1 LSAPFDFA
9 QDERDVLQRTN
20 GALRR
25 GMRIHFACLLLAAV
39 AAPAIAGD
47 LPLDRV
53 FSSPAL
59 SGPTPRQAKLS
70 PDGKFV
76 TLLKNRPADKDRY
89 DLWAID
95 TATGAERMLVDSEK
109 IGTGAAIS
117 EEEKMR
123 RERAR
128 IAGTKGITAYEW
140 APDSKSILVP
150 IDGDLYL
157 ATLDGKVRRLTN
169 TKATEIDPKV
179 SETGRYLSF
188 LRDQNLVVM
197 DAATDAE
204 HPLTTDGGKTLSWGA
219 AEFVAQEELGRDTG
233 YWWSPDDRTIAV
245 ARVDESPVAIVKR
258 AAIGASGTELIEQR
272 YPAAGTRN
280 AIVDL
285 YLMSPDGKSRVKADL
300 GTNPDYYLA
309 RVDWAKDGRS
319 LFVQRLSRDQKRLDM
334 LRVDP
339 ATGRSTIIFSET
351 SPTWVNL
358 TDNFKPLKDG
368 SLIWSSE
375 RSGYSHL
382 YRWNAGRWAPLTRGN
397 WAVEKVVGV
406 DEAAKRVYFTGTAET
421 PIEQQLYWVSYAGPS
436 APVHVTETGWYNN
449 AVMDKGATHALVTRS
464 NTGQPSQT
472 YLADA
477 SGKRLT
483 WVEENALN
491 AAHPYAPYLDSHVRP
506 IFGSITGPDGSKLY
520 YRMLSPPRV
529 AGRRYPVYLYV
540 YGGPHGQQV
549 TDAWYSAL
557 PLHEALVD
565 KGWIVFTIDNR
576 GTNRRG
582 TKFEDAIYRSM
593 GDVEVTDQLAGVQ
606 WLTRQPFVDPNRIA
620 VQGWSYGG
628 YMTLKLLEKAPGVFA
643 AGAAVAP
650 VTKWELYDTAYTE
663 RYLGNP
669 NTNPK
674 PYQTSD
680 AIEDAVKITDPLL
693 LVHGMSDDNVVFQ
706 NSTELYARLQQ
717 AKKPFEMMAYPGA
730 THAIA
735 GEGPQT
741 HVWTT
746 ITRFLDDKVLHKPEN

>member
-1 LSAPFDFA
+1 M
-9 QDERDVLQRTN
+9 RTK
-20 GALRR
+20 L
-25 GMRIHFACLLLAAV
+25 ACLLLFAAV
-39 AAPAIAGD
+39 ATPAMASD
-47 LPLDRV
+47 LPLERV

-59 SGPTPRQAKLS
+59 SGPTPRKAKLS
-70 PDGKFV
+70 PDGRYV
-76 TLLKNRPADKDRY
+76 TLLRNRADDKDRY

-95 TATGAERMLVDSEK
+95 TASGASRMLVDSKK
-109 IGTGAAIS
+109 IGSGGPIS

-128 IAGTKGITAYEW
+128 IAGTKGITDYEW
-140 APDSKSILVP
+140 APDSRSILVP

-157 ATLDGKVRRLTN
+157 ATLDGNVRRLTD

-179 SETGRYLSF
+179 SDSGRYLSF
-188 LRDQNLVVM
+188 LRDQNLFVM
-197 DAATDAE
+197 DAATGHE
-204 HPLTTDGGKTLSWGA
+204 HALTTDGGNTLSWGA
-219 AEFVAQEELGRDTG
+219 AEFVAQEELSRDTG
-233 YWWSPDDRTIAV
+233 YWWSPDDRYLAV
-245 ARVDESPVAIVKR
+245 ARVDESPVAVVKR

-272 YPAAGTRN
+272 YPAAGTKN

-285 YLMSPDGKSRVKADL
+285 YVMTPDGQSRVKADL
-300 GTNPDYYLA
+300 GANPDYYLA

-339 ATGRSTIIFSET
+339 ATGRSTLLFSET

-358 TDNFKPLKDG
+358 TENFRPLTDS

-382 YRWNAGRWAPLTRGN
+382 YRWKSGKWTQLTRGA
-397 WAVEKVVGV
+397 WAVESVAGV

-421 PIEQQLYWVSYAGPS
+421 PIEQQLYWVSYDRPGT
-436 APVHVTETGWYNN
+436 PVRVTQTGWYNN
-449 AVMDKGATHALVTRS
+449 AEMDKGATHALISRS
-464 NTGQPSQT
+464 NPSQPSQT

-477 SGKRLT
+477 GGRRLA
-483 WVEENALN
+483 WIEENALN
-491 AAHPYAPYLDSHVRP
+491 AAHPYAPYLDSHVAP
-506 IFGSITGPDGSKLY
+506 TFGSLNGPDGSKLY
-520 YRMLSPPRV
+520 YRMLSPARV
-529 AGRRYPVYLYV
+529 PGKRYPVYFYV

-549 TDAWYSAL
+549 TDAWYGQL

-582 TKFEDAIYRSM
+582 TKFENAVYRSM
-593 GDVEVTDQLAGVQ
+593 GDAEVADQLAGVE
-606 WLTRQPFVDPNRIA
+606 WLKKQPFVDASKIA

-643 AGAAVAP
+643 AGVAVAP

-669 NTNPK
+669 SIDPK
-674 PYQTSD
+674 AYQTSD
-680 AIEDAVKITDPLL
+680 ALDDAEKIRDPLL
-693 LVHGMSDDNVVFQ
+693 LIHGMSDDNVVFQ

-717 AKKPFEMMAYPGA
+717 SKRPFEMMAYPGA

-746 ITRFLDDKVLHKPEN
+746 ITRFLDDKVLNRR

>member
-1 LSAPFDFA
+1 M
-9 QDERDVLQRTN
+9 RTIA
-20 GALRR
+20 G
-25 GMRIHFACLLLAAV
+25 LLLLLVV
-39 AAPAIAGD
+39 ARPAFASD
-47 LPLDRV
+47 LPLERV
-53 FSSPAL
+53 FQSPAL
-59 SGPTPRQAKLS
+59 SGPMPRAAKLS
-70 PDGKFV
+70 PDGRFV
-76 TLLKNRPADKDRY
+76 TLLKNRPEDKDRY

-95 TATGAERMLVDSEK
+95 TATGAERMLVDSQK
-109 IGTGAAIS
+109 VGSGGAIS

-128 IAGTKGITAYEW
+128 IAGTKGITEYNW

-150 IDGDLYL
+150 IDGDLYQ
-157 ATLDGKVRRLTN
+157 ATLDGNVRRLTN
-169 TKATEIDPKV
+169 TAATEIDPKV
-179 SETGRYLSF
+179 SESGRYLSF
-188 LRDQNLVVM
+188 LRDQNLFVM
-197 DAATDAE
+197 DAATGQE
-204 HPLTTDGGKTLSWGA
+204 HALTTDGGKTLSWGA

-233 YWWSPDDRTIAV
+233 YWWSPDDRYVAV
-245 ARVDESPVAIVKR
+245 ARVDESPVAVVKR

-272 YPAAGTRN
+272 YPTAGTKN

-285 YLMSPDGKSRVKADL
+285 YVMTPDGQSRVKADL
-300 GTNPDYYLA
+300 WTNPDYYLA

-319 LFVQRLSRDQKRLDM
+319 IYVQRLSRDQKRLDV
-334 LRVDP
+334 LRIDP
-339 ATGRSTIIFSET
+339 ATGGSTLLFSET

-375 RSGYSHL
+375 RSGFSHL
-382 YRWNAGRWAPLTRGN
+382 YRWRAGKWTQLARGN
-397 WAVEKVVGV
+397 WAIEKVAGV
-406 DEAAKRVYFTGTAET
+406 DEKTKRVYFTGTVET
-421 PIEQQLYWVSYAGPS
+421 PLEQQLYWVSYNHPA
-436 APVHVTETGWYNN
+436 APVRVTERGWYNS
-449 AVMDKGATHALVTRS
+449 AIMDKSATHALVTRS
-464 NTGQPSQT
+464 NPSQPSQT

-477 SGKRLT
+477 GGKRLA

-491 AAHPYAPYLDSHVRP
+491 ASHPYAPYLDSHVLP

-529 AGRRYPVYLYV
+529 PGKRYPVYLYV

-549 TDAWYSAL
+549 TDAWYGQL

-582 TKFEDAIYRSM
+582 TKFESAVYRSM
-593 GDVEVTDQLAGVQ
+593 GDPEVEDQLAGVQ
-606 WLTRQPFVDPNRIA
+606 WLTRQPFVDANRIA

-643 AGAAVAP
+643 AGVAVAP

-669 NTNPK
+669 STDPK
-674 PYQTSD
+674 PFQTSD
-680 AIEDAVKITDPLL
+680 ALDDAVRIRDPLL

-717 AKKPFEMMAYPGA
+717 AKTPFDMMVYPGA

-746 ITRFLDDKVLHKPEN
+746 ITRFLDEKVLEKPAN

>member
-1 LSAPFDFA
+1 
-9 QDERDVLQRTN
+9 
-20 GALRR
+20 
-25 GMRIHFACLLLAAV
+25 MRNTLLFVLLAAV
-39 AAPAIAGD
+39 ASPALAGD
-47 LPLDRV
+47 IPLERV

-59 SGPTPRQAKLS
+59 SGPTPRSAKLS
-70 PDGKFV
+70 PDGRFV
-76 TLLKNRPADKDRY
+76 TLLKNRAEDKDRY

-95 TATGAERMLVDSEK
+95 TATGAQRMLVDSKK

-128 IAGTKGITAYEW
+128 IAGTKGITEYGW
-140 APDSKSILVP
+140 APDSRSIIVP

-157 ATLDGKVRRLTN
+157 ATLNGEIRRLTS
-169 TKATEIDPKV
+169 TAATEIDAKV

-188 LRDQNLVVM
+188 LRDQNLYVM
-197 DAATDAE
+197 DAASGREQA
-204 HPLTTDGGKTLSWGA
+204 LTSDGGKTLSWGA
-219 AEFVAQEELGRDTG
+219 AEFIAQEELDRHTG
-233 YWWSPDDRTIAV
+233 YWWSPDDRYVAV
-245 ARVDESPVAIVKR
+245 ARVDESPVAVVKR

-272 YPAAGTRN
+272 YPAAGTKN

-285 YLMSPDGKSRVKADL
+285 YLFTPDGKSRVKADL
-300 GTNPDYYLA
+300 GSNPDYYLA

-319 LFVQRLSRDQKRLDM
+319 LFVQRLSRDQKRLDL

-339 ATGRSTIIFSET
+339 ATGRSTLLFSET
-351 SPTWVNL
+351 SPSWVNL

-375 RSGYSHL
+375 RSGFSHL
-382 YRWNAGRWAPLTRGN
+382 YRWKAGKWTQLTRGK
-397 WAVEKVVGV
+397 WAVEDVAGV
-406 DEAAKRVYFTGTAET
+406 DEKARRVYFTGTAET
-421 PIEQQLYWVSYAGPS
+421 PIEQQLYWVGYERPGV
-436 APVHVTETGWYNN
+436 PVRVTETGWYNN
-449 AVMDKGATHALVTRS
+449 GVMDKGATHALVTRS
-464 NTGQPSQT
+464 NPSQPSQT

-477 SGKRLT
+477 AGKRLA
-483 WVEENALN
+483 WVEQNSLN
-491 AAHPYAPYLDSHVRP
+491 PSHPYAPYLDSHARP
-506 IFGSITGPDGSKLY
+506 TFGSLAGPDGSQLY
-520 YRMLSPPRV
+520 YRMLAPPLQP
-529 AGRRYPVYLYV
+529 GRRYPVFFFV

-549 TDAWYSAL
+549 TDAWYSAF
-557 PLHEALVD
+557 PLHQALVD
-565 KGWIVFTIDNR
+565 RGWIVFTIDNR

-582 TKFEDAIYRSM
+582 TKFESAVYRSM
-593 GDVEVTDQLAGVQ
+593 GEAEVRDQLAGVE
-606 WLTRQPFVDPNRIA
+606 WLKRQPFVDPKKIA
-620 VQGWSYGG
+620 VMGWSYGG

-669 NTNPK
+669 SADPK

-680 AIEDAVKITDPLL
+680 ALDDAVNIRDPLL

-746 ITRFLDDKVLHKPEN
+746 IVRFLDDKVLGRRD

>member
-1 LSAPFDFA
+1 M
-9 QDERDVLQRTN
+9 RTIA
-20 GALRR
+20 G
-25 GMRIHFACLLLAAV
+25 LLLLV
-39 AAPAIAGD
+39 VVGRPAFAGD
-47 LPLDRV
+47 LPLERV
-53 FSSPAL
+53 FQSPAL
-59 SGPTPRQAKLS
+59 SGPMPRAAKLS
-70 PDGKFV
+70 PDGRFV
-76 TLLKNRPADKDRY
+76 TLLKNRPEDKDRY

-95 TATGAERMLVDSEK
+95 TATGAERMLVDSK
-109 IGTGAAIS
+109 KVGTGGAIS

-128 IAGTKGITAYEW
+128 IAGTKGITEYNW

-150 IDGDLYL
+150 IDGDLYQ
-157 ATLDGKVRRLTN
+157 ATLDGNVRRLTN
-169 TKATEIDPKV
+169 TAATEIDPKV
-179 SETGRYLSF
+179 SESGRYLSF
-188 LRDQNLVVM
+188 LRDQNLFVM
-197 DAATDAE
+197 DAATGQE
-204 HPLTTDGGKTLSWGA
+204 HALTTDGGKTLSWGA

-233 YWWSPDDRTIAV
+233 YWWSPDDRYIAV
-245 ARVDESPVAIVKR
+245 ARVDESPVAVVKR

-272 YPAAGTRN
+272 YPAAGTKN

-285 YLMSPDGKSRVKADL
+285 YVMTPDGQFRVKADL
-300 GTNPDYYLA
+300 WTNPDYYLA

-319 LFVQRLSRDQKRLDM
+319 IYVQRLSRDQKRLDV
-334 LRVDP
+334 LRIDP
-339 ATGRSTIIFSET
+339 ATGGSTLLFSET

-375 RSGYSHL
+375 RSGFSHL
-382 YRWNAGRWAPLTRGN
+382 YRWRAGKWTQLARGS
-397 WAVEKVVGV
+397 WAVEKVAGV
-406 DEAAKRVYFTGTAET
+406 DEKTKRVYFTGTVET
-421 PIEQQLYWVSYAGPS
+421 PLEQQLYWVSYNHPA
-436 APVHVTETGWYNN
+436 APVRVTERGWYNS
-449 AVMDKGATHALVTRS
+449 AIMDKSATHALVTRS
-464 NTGQPSQT
+464 SPSQPSQT

-477 SGKRLT
+477 GGSRLA

-491 AAHPYAPYLDSHVRP
+491 ASHPYAPYLDSHVLP

-529 AGRRYPVYLYV
+529 PGKRYPVYLYV

-549 TDAWYSAL
+549 TDAWYGQL

-582 TKFEDAIYRSM
+582 TKFESAVYRSM
-593 GDVEVTDQLAGVQ
+593 GDPEVEDQLAGVQ
-606 WLTRQPFVDPNRIA
+606 WLTRQPFVDANRIA

-643 AGAAVAP
+643 AGVAVAP

-669 NTNPK
+669 SIDAK

-680 AIEDAVKITDPLL
+680 ALDDAVRIRDPLL

-717 AKKPFEMMAYPGA
+717 AKTPFDMMVYPGA

-746 ITRFLDDKVLHKPEN
+746 ITRFLDEKVLEKPAN

>member
-1 LSAPFDFA
+1 M
-9 QDERDVLQRTN
+9 RTIA
-20 GALRR
+20 G
-25 GMRIHFACLLLAAV
+25 LLLLLVV
-39 AAPAIAGD
+39 ARPAFASD
-47 LPLDRV
+47 LPLERV
-53 FSSPAL
+53 FQSPAL
-59 SGPTPRQAKLS
+59 SGPMPRAAKLS
-70 PDGKFV
+70 PDGRFV
-76 TLLKNRPADKDRY
+76 TLLKNRPEDKDRY

-95 TATGAERMLVDSEK
+95 TATGAERMLVDSQK
-109 IGTGAAIS
+109 VGSGGAIS

-128 IAGTKGITAYEW
+128 IAGTKGITEYNW

-150 IDGDLYL
+150 IDGDLYQ
-157 ATLDGKVRRLTN
+157 ATLDGNVRRLTN
-169 TKATEIDPKV
+169 TAATEIDPKV
-179 SETGRYLSF
+179 SESGRYLSF
-188 LRDQNLVVM
+188 LRDQNLFVM
-197 DAATDAE
+197 DAATGQE
-204 HPLTTDGGKTLSWGA
+204 HALTTDGGKTLSWGA

-233 YWWSPDDRTIAV
+233 YWWSPDDRYVAV
-245 ARVDESPVAIVKR
+245 ARVDESPVAVVKR

-272 YPAAGTRN
+272 YPAAGTKN

-285 YLMSPDGKSRVKADL
+285 YVMTPDGQSRVKADL
-300 GTNPDYYLA
+300 WTNPDYYLA

-319 LFVQRLSRDQKRLDM
+319 IYVQRLSRDQKRLDV
-334 LRVDP
+334 LRIDP
-339 ATGRSTIIFSET
+339 ATGGSTLLFSET

-375 RSGYSHL
+375 RSGFSHL
-382 YRWNAGRWAPLTRGN
+382 YRWRAGKWTQLARGN
-397 WAVEKVVGV
+397 WAIEKVAGV
-406 DEAAKRVYFTGTAET
+406 DEKTKRVYFTGTVET
-421 PIEQQLYWVSYAGPS
+421 PLEQQLYWVSYNHPA
-436 APVHVTETGWYNN
+436 APVRVTERGWYNS
-449 AVMDKGATHALVTRS
+449 AIMDKSATHALVTRS
-464 NTGQPSQT
+464 NPSQPSQT

-477 SGKRLT
+477 GGNRLA

-491 AAHPYAPYLDSHVRP
+491 ASHPYAPYLDSHVLP

-529 AGRRYPVYLYV
+529 PGKRYPVYLYV

-549 TDAWYSAL
+549 TDAWYGQL

-582 TKFEDAIYRSM
+582 TKFESAVYRSM
-593 GDVEVTDQLAGVQ
+593 GDPEVEDQLAGVQ
-606 WLTRQPFVDPNRIA
+606 WLTRQPFVDANRIA

-643 AGAAVAP
+643 AGVAVAP

-669 NTNPK
+669 STDPK
-674 PYQTSD
+674 PFQTSD
-680 AIEDAVKITDPLL
+680 ALDDAVRIRDPLL

-717 AKKPFEMMAYPGA
+717 AKTPFDMMVYPGA

-746 ITRFLDDKVLHKPEN
+746 ITRFLDEKVLEKPAN

>member
-1 LSAPFDFA
+1 
-9 QDERDVLQRTN
+9 
-20 GALRR
+20 
-25 GMRIHFACLLLAAV
+25 MRIKLASLLLVAV
-39 AAPAIAGD
+39 AAPAVAGD
-47 LPLDRV
+47 LPLERV
-53 FSSPAL
+53 FSSPSL

-70 PDGKFV
+70 PDGRFV
-76 TLLKNRPADKDRY
+76 TLLKNRAEDKERY

-95 TATGAERMLVDSEK
+95 TATGAERMLVDSQK
-109 IGTGAAIS
+109 IGSGGAIS

-128 IAGTKGITAYEW
+128 IAGTKGITDYGW
-140 APDSKSILVP
+140 APDSRSILVP

-157 ATLDGKVRRLTN
+157 ATLDGNVRRLTS
-169 TKATEIDPKV
+169 TAATEIDPKV

-188 LRDQNLVVM
+188 LRDQNLFVM
-197 DAATDAE
+197 DAATGTE
-204 HPLTTDGGKTLSWGA
+204 HALTSDGGGTLSWGA
-219 AEFVAQEELGRDTG
+219 AEFVAQEELSRDTG
-233 YWWSPDDRTIAV
+233 YWWSPGDRYLAV
-245 ARVDESPVAIVKR
+245 ARVDESPVAVVKR
-258 AAIGASGTELIEQR
+258 AAIGASGTQLIEQR
-272 YPAAGTRN
+272 YPAAGTKN

-285 YLMSPDGKSRVKADL
+285 YVMTPDGQSRVKADL
-300 GTNPDYYLA
+300 GTDPDYYLA
-309 RVDWAKDGRS
+309 RVDWAKDGKS

-339 ATGRSTIIFSET
+339 STGKSTILFSES

-358 TDNFKPLKDG
+358 TENFRPLKDG
-368 SLIWSSE
+368 SLLWSSE

-382 YRWNAGRWAPLTRGN
+382 YRWKSGKWTQLTRGN
-397 WAVEKVVGV
+397 WAVDKVAGV
-406 DEAAKRVYFTGTAET
+406 DEASRRVYFTGTAET
-421 PIEQQLYWVSYAGPS
+421 PIEQQLYWVNLDRGA
-436 APVHVTETGWYNN
+436 APARVTETGWYNN
-449 AVMDKGATHALVTRS
+449 ATMDKGATHALVTRS

-477 SGKRLT
+477 SGKRLA
-483 WVEENALN
+483 WVEQNALN
-491 AAHPYAPYLDSHVRP
+491 ATHPYGPYLDSHVKP
-506 IFGSITGPDGSKLY
+506 TFGTITGPEGSSLH
-520 YRMLSPPRV
+520 YRMLSPQRQP
-529 AGRRYPVYLYV
+529 GKRYPVYLYV

-549 TDAWYSAL
+549 TDAWYGAL

-565 KGWIVFTIDNR
+565 QGWIVFTIDNR

-582 TKFEDAIYRSM
+582 TRFENAVYRSM
-593 GDVEVTDQLAGVQ
+593 GDAEVADQLAGVE
-606 WLTRQPFVDPNRIA
+606 WLKKQPFVDPSKFA

-669 NTNPK
+669 SVDPK
-674 PYQTSD
+674 PYQSSD
-680 AIEDAVKITDPLL
+680 ALDDAVKIRDPLL

-717 AKKPFEMMAYPGA
+717 AKRPFEMMVYPGA

-746 ITRFLDDKVLHKPEN
+746 ITRFLNEKVRDKPPSN

>member
-1 LSAPFDFA
+1 MHKKLAS
-9 QDERDVLQRTN
+9 
-20 GALRR
+20 
-25 GMRIHFACLLLAAV
+25 LLIIAAV
-39 AAPAIAGD
+39 ATPAFASDI
-47 LPLDRV
+47 PLERV

-59 SGPTPRQAKLS
+59 SGPTPRKAKLS
-70 PDGKFV
+70 PDGRYV
-76 TLLKNRPADKDRY
+76 TLLKNRADDKDRY

-95 TATGAERMLVDSEK
+95 TTSGAERMLVDSK
-109 IGTGAAIS
+109 KMGSGGPIS

-128 IAGTKGITAYEW
+128 IAGTKGITDYGW
-140 APDSKSILVP
+140 APDSRSILVP

-157 ATLDGKVRRLTN
+157 ATLDGNVRRLTD

-179 SETGRYLSF
+179 SETGRFLSF
-188 LRDQNLVVM
+188 LRDQNLFVM
-197 DAATDAE
+197 DAATGRE
-204 HPLTTDGGKTLSWGA
+204 HPVTTDGGKTLSWGA
-219 AEFVAQEELGRDTG
+219 AEFVAQEELSRDTG
-233 YWWSPDDRTIAV
+233 YWWAPDDRYLAV

-272 YPAAGTRN
+272 YPAAGTKN

-285 YLMSPDGKSRVKADL
+285 YVMTPDGKSRVKADL
-300 GTNPDYYLA
+300 GADPDYYLA

-339 ATGRSTIIFSET
+339 ATGRSTVLFSET

-358 TDNFKPLKDG
+358 TENFRPLKDG
-368 SLIWSSE
+368 SFIWSSE
-375 RSGYSHL
+375 RSGFSHL
-382 YRWNAGRWAPLTRGN
+382 YRWKGGKWSQLTHGN
-397 WAVEKVVGV
+397 WAVESVAGV
-406 DEAAKRVYFTGTAET
+406 DEQAKRIYFTGTAET
-421 PIEQQLYWVSYAGPS
+421 PIEQQLYWVNYDRPGT
-436 APVHVTETGWYNN
+436 PVRVTEAGWYNN
-449 AVMDKGATHALVTRS
+449 AEMDKGATYALISRS
-464 NTGQPSQT
+464 STTQPSQT
-472 YLADA
+472 YLAA
-477 SGKRLT
+477 ANGKRLA

-491 AAHPYAPYLDSHVRP
+491 ASHPYAPYLDSHVKP
-506 IFGSITGPDGSKLY
+506 TFGSIVGPDGSKLY
-520 YRMLSPPRV
+520 YRMLSPVRV
-529 AGRRYPVYLYV
+529 PGKRYPVYFYV

-549 TDAWYSAL
+549 TDGWYGQL

-582 TKFEDAIYRSM
+582 TKFESAVYRSM
-593 GDVEVTDQLAGVQ
+593 GDKEVEDQLAGVA
-606 WLTRQPFVDPNRIA
+606 WLKRQPFVDGSKIA

-643 AGAAVAP
+643 AGVAVAP

-669 NTNPK
+669 SVDPK
-674 PYQTSD
+674 AYQSSD
-680 AIEDAVKITDPLL
+680 ALDDAVKIKDPLL
-693 LVHGMSDDNVVFQ
+693 LIHGMSDDNVVFQ

-717 AKKPFEMMAYPGA
+717 SKHPFEMMAYPGA

-746 ITRFLDDKVLHKPEN
+746 ITRFLEEKVLNRP

>member
-1 LSAPFDFA
+1 M
-9 QDERDVLQRTN
+9 RTIL
-20 GALRR
+20 A
-25 GMRIHFACLLLAAV
+25 LLLLAV

-47 LPLDRV
+47 IPLERV
-53 FSSPAL
+53 FSSPSL
-59 SGPTPRQAKLS
+59 SGPTPREARLS
-70 PDGKFV
+70 PDGRFV
-76 TLLKNRPADKDRY
+76 TLLKNRSDDKERY

-95 TATGAERMLVDSEK
+95 TSTGSERMLVDSKK

-128 IAGTKGITAYEW
+128 IAGTKGITEYGW
-140 APDSKSILVP
+140 APDSQSILVP

-157 ATLDGKVRRLTN
+157 ATLDGNVRRLTS
-169 TKATEIDPKV
+169 TAATEIDAKV

-188 LRDQNLVVM
+188 LRDQNLYVM
-197 DAATDAE
+197 DSATTKERA
-204 HPLTTDGGKTLSWGA
+204 LTTDGAGTLSWGA

-233 YWWSPDDRTIAV
+233 YWWSPDDRYIAV
-245 ARVDESPVAIVKR
+245 ARVDENPVAVVKR
-258 AAIGASGTELIEQR
+258 AAIGASGTSLIEQR
-272 YPAAGTRN
+272 YPAAGTKN

-285 YLMSPDGKSRVKADL
+285 YVMTPDGRSRVKADL
-300 GTNPDYYLA
+300 GSDTDHYLA
-309 RVDWAKDGRS
+309 RVDWAKDGKS

-334 LRVDP
+334 LHVDA
-339 ATGRSTIIFSET
+339 ATGRSALLFSET

-358 TDNFKPLKDG
+358 TENFKPLKDG

-375 RSGYSHL
+375 RSGYPHL
-382 YRWNAGRWAPLTRGN
+382 YRWKAGRWTQLTHGT
-397 WAVEKVVGV
+397 WAVEKVAGV
-406 DEAAKRVYFTGTAET
+406 DEAAKRVYFTGTEET
-421 PIEQQLYWVSYAGPS
+421 PIEQQLYWVSYERPG
-436 APVHVTETGWYNN
+436 APARITEKGWYNN

-464 NTGQPSQT
+464 NPSQPSQT

-477 SGKRLT
+477 AGKRIA
-483 WVEENALN
+483 WVQENALN

-506 IFGSITGPDGSKLY
+506 VFGTLTGPDGSTLH
-520 YRMLSPPRV
+520 YRILSPQRV
-529 AGRRYPVYLYV
+529 SGRRYPVFFYV

-549 TDAWYSAL
+549 TDAWYGQL

-582 TKFEDAIYRSM
+582 TKFESAVYRSM
-593 GDVEVTDQLAGVQ
+593 GEAEVQDQLAGVQ
-606 WLTRQPFVDPNRIA
+606 WLKKQPFVDPSKIA
-620 VQGWSYGG
+620 VMGWSYGG
-628 YMTLKLLEKAPGVFA
+628 YMTLKLLEKAPGTFA
-643 AGAAVAP
+643 AGVAVAP

-669 NTNPK
+669 ATDPK
-674 PYQTSD
+674 PYQSSNALD
-680 AIEDAVKITDPLL
+680 DAVKIQDPLL

-717 AKKPFEMMAYPGA
+717 AKRPFEMRAYPGA

-746 ITRFLDDKVLHKPEN
+746 ITRFLDDKVLGRPAN

>member
-1 LSAPFDFA
+1 MRKL
-9 QDERDVLQRTN
+9 
-20 GALRR
+20 AL
-25 GMRIHFACLLLAAV
+25 ALLTAV
-39 AAPAIAGD
+39 ATPAIAGD
-47 LPLDRV
+47 LPLERV

-59 SGPTPRQAKLS
+59 SGPTPREAKLS
-70 PDGKFV
+70 PDGKYV
-76 TLLKNRPADKDRY
+76 TLLKNRADDKDRF

-95 TATGAERMLVDSEK
+95 TATAQPRMLVDSLK
-109 IGTGAAIS
+109 IGTGAAVS

-128 IAGTKGITAYEW
+128 IAGTKGITEYGW

-150 IDGDLYL
+150 IDGDLYV
-157 ATLDGKVRRLTN
+157 ATLDGNVRRLTS
-169 TKATEIDPKV
+169 TPATEIDPKV

-197 DAATDAE
+197 DAVSGQE

-233 YWWSPDDRTIAV
+233 YWWSPDDKYIAV
-245 ARVDESPVAIVKR
+245 ARVDESPVAIVRR
-258 AAIGASGTELIEQR
+258 AAIGASGTSLIEQR
-272 YPAAGTRN
+272 YPAAGTKN

-285 YLMSPDGKSRVKADL
+285 YIMTPDGKSRAKADL
-300 GTNPDYYLA
+300 GTNADYYLA
-309 RVDWAKDGRS
+309 RVSWAEDGRS
-319 LFVQRLSRDQKRLDM
+319 LYLERLSRDQKRLDM
-334 LRVDP
+334 LRIDP
-339 ATGRSTIIFSET
+339 TTGRSSLLFAET
-351 SPTWVNL
+351 SPTWLNL

-375 RSGYSHL
+375 RSGFSHL
-382 YRWNAGRWAPLTRGN
+382 YRWKAGKWTQLTRGN
-397 WAVEKVVGV
+397 WAIEDVEGV
-406 DEAAKRVYFTGTAET
+406 DEAAKRVYFTGTEET
-421 PIEQQLYWVSYAGPS
+421 PIEQQLYWVSYERPG
-436 APVHVTETGWYNN
+436 APRRVTETGWYND
-449 AVMDKGATHALVTRS
+449 AVMDKGATHALVKRS
-464 NTGQPSQT
+464 NPSQPSQT

-477 SGKRLT
+477 AGKRLA
-483 WVEENALN
+483 WIEENALN
-491 AAHPYAPYLDSHVRP
+491 ASHPYAPYLDSHVKP
-506 IFGSITGPDGSKLY
+506 TFGSITGPDGSKLY
-520 YRMLSPPRV
+520 YRMLSPPR
-529 AGRRYPVYLYV
+529 APGKRYPVYLYV

-549 TDAWYSAL
+549 TDAWYGQL

-582 TKFEDAIYRSM
+582 TKFENAVYRSM
-593 GDVEVTDQLAGVQ
+593 GDAEVQDQLAGIE
-606 WLTRQPFVDPNRIA
+606 WLKKQPFVDPSKIA

-669 NTNPK
+669 AVDPK

-680 AIEDAVKITDPLL
+680 ALDDAVKIKDPLL

-717 AKKPFEMMAYPGA
+717 AKRPFEMMAYPGA

-746 ITRFLDDKVLHKPEN
+746 ITRFLDEKVLGKP

>member
-1 LSAPFDFA
+1 MRKTFL
-9 QDERDVLQRTN
+9 
-20 GALRR
+20 AL
-25 GMRIHFACLLLAAV
+25 ITASL

-47 LPLDRV
+47 IPLDRV

-59 SGPTPRQAKLS
+59 SGPTPRLARLS
-70 PDGKFV
+70 PDGRLA
-76 TLLKNRPADKDRY
+76 TLLKNRADDRNRY
-89 DLWAID
+89 DLWSID
-95 TATGAERMLVDSEK
+95 TATGAERMLVDSQK
-109 IGTGAAIS
+109 IGSGAEIS

-128 IAGTKGITAYEW
+128 IAGTKGITAYNW
-140 APDSKSILVP
+140 APDSRSILVP

-157 ATLDGKVRRLTN
+157 ATLDGKVRRLTD
-169 TKATEIDPKV
+169 TKATEIDAKV

-197 DAATDAE
+197 AAAGGSE
-204 HPLTTDGGKTLSWGA
+204 RRLTSDGGGTLSWGA

-233 YWWSPDDRTIAV
+233 YWWSPDDRYLAV

-272 YPAAGTRN
+272 YPAAGTKN

-285 YLMSPDGKSRVKADL
+285 YVMTPDGKTRVKADL
-300 GTNPDYYLA
+300 GTNSDYYLA
-309 RVDWAKDGRS
+309 RVAWAKDGKS
-319 LFVQRLSRDQKRLDM
+319 LYVERLSRDQKRLDL

-339 ATGRSTIIFSET
+339 ATGRSAVLFSET

-358 TDNFKPLKDG
+358 SDNLKPLEDG
-368 SLIWSSE
+368 SMIWSSE

-382 YRWNAGRWAPLTRGN
+382 YRWKAGRWSQLTRGN
-397 WAVEKVVGV
+397 WAVEDVAGV
-406 DEAAKRVYFTGTAET
+406 DEQARRVYFTGTAET
-421 PIEQQLYWVSYAGPS
+421 PIEQQLYWVNYDRPGT
-436 APVHVTETGWYNN
+436 PVRVTEAGWYNN
-449 AVMDKGATHALVTRS
+449 AVMDKAATHALVTRS
-464 NTGQPSQT
+464 NPSQPSQT

-477 SGKRLT
+477 AGTRLA
-483 WVEENALN
+483 WVEQNALT
-491 AAHPYAPYLDSHVRP
+491 ATHPYAPYLDSHVQP
-506 IFGSITGPDGSKLY
+506 TFGSIAGPEGTKLY

-529 AGRRYPVYLYV
+529 PGKRYPVYFYV

-549 TDAWYSAL
+549 TDAWYSAM
-557 PLHEALVD
+557 PLHQALVD
-565 KGWIVFTIDNR
+565 RGWIVFTIDNR

-582 TKFEDAIYRSM
+582 TKFENAVYHSM
-593 GDVEVTDQLAGVQ
+593 GDAEVTDQLAGVD
-606 WLTRQPFVDPNRIA
+606 WLKHQAFVDPTKIT

-643 AGAAVAP
+643 AGVAVAP

-669 NTNPK
+669 ATDLA
-674 PYQTSD
+674 PYRSSD
-680 AIEDAVKITDPLL
+680 ALDDAAKIRDPLL
-693 LVHGMSDDNVVFQ
+693 LIHGMSDDNVVFQ

-717 AKKPFEMMAYPGA
+717 AKRPFEMMAYPGA

-741 HVWTT
+741 HVWET
-746 ITRFLDDKVLHKPEN
+746 IVRFLDQKVLGKPE

>member
-1 LSAPFDFA
+1 M
-9 QDERDVLQRTN
+9 RTT
-20 GALRR
+20 L
-25 GMRIHFACLLLAAV
+25 ACLLLAV
-39 AAPAIAGD
+39 ATSAIAGD
-47 LPLDRV
+47 IPLERV

-59 SGPTPRQAKLS
+59 SGPTPREARLS
-70 PDGKFV
+70 PDGRFV
-76 TLLKNRPADKDRY
+76 TLLKNRPDDKERF

-95 TATGAERMLVDSEK
+95 TATGTDRMLVDSKK

-128 IAGTKGITAYEW
+128 IAGTKGITEYGW

-157 ATLDGKVRRLTN
+157 STLDGNVRRLTE
-169 TKATEIDPKV
+169 TAATEIDPKV

-188 LRDQNLVVM
+188 LRDQNLYVM
-197 DAATDAE
+197 DSANAKE
-204 HPLTTDGGKTLSWGA
+204 RPLTSDGRGTLSWGA

-233 YWWSPDDRTIAV
+233 YWWSPDDRYIAV
-245 ARVDESPVAIVKR
+245 ARVDESPVAVVKR
-258 AAIGASGTELIEQR
+258 AAIGASGTSLIEQR

-285 YLMSPDGKSRVKADL
+285 YLLTPDGGSRVKADL
-300 GTNPDYYLA
+300 GSNPDYYLA

-319 LFVQRLSRDQKRLDM
+319 LYVQRLSRDQKRLDL

-339 ATGRSTIIFSET
+339 ATGRSTLLFSES

-375 RSGYSHL
+375 RSGFSHL
-382 YRWNAGRWAPLTRGN
+382 YRWKAGKWTQLTRGS
-397 WAVEKVVGV
+397 WAVEKVAGV
-406 DEAAKRVYFTGTAET
+406 DEAATRIYFTGTVET
-421 PIEQQLYWVSYAGPS
+421 PIEQQLYWVEYERPG
-436 APVHVTETGWYNN
+436 APVRVTEKGWYNN
-449 AVMDKGATHALVTRS
+449 AVMDKAATHALVTRS
-464 NTGQPSQT
+464 NPSQPSQT
-472 YLADA
+472 YLADTGGRRIA
-477 SGKRLT
+477 
-483 WVEENALN
+483 WVQENALD
-491 AAHPYAPYLDSHVRP
+491 ASHPYAPYLDSHVKP
-506 IFGSITGPDGSKLY
+506 TFGSIVGPDGSNLY
-520 YRMLSPPRV
+520 CRMLSPPRIP
-529 AGRRYPVYLYV
+529 GKRYPVYLYV

-582 TKFEDAIYRSM
+582 TRFENAVYRSM
-593 GDVEVTDQLAGVQ
+593 GDAEVQDQLAGVE
-606 WLTRQPFVDPNRIA
+606 WLKKQPFVDPKKIA

-628 YMTLKLLEKAPGVFA
+628 YMTLKLLEKAPGTFA
-643 AGAAVAP
+643 AGVAVAP
-650 VTKWELYDTAYTE
+650 VTEWELYDTAYTE

-669 NTNPK
+669 AVDPT
-674 PYQTSD
+674 PYQTSNALD
-680 AIEDAVKITDPLL
+680 DAVKIQDPLL

-717 AKKPFEMMAYPGA
+717 AKRPFEMMAYPGA

-746 ITRFLDDKVLHKPEN
+746 ITRFLEDKVLGKPAN